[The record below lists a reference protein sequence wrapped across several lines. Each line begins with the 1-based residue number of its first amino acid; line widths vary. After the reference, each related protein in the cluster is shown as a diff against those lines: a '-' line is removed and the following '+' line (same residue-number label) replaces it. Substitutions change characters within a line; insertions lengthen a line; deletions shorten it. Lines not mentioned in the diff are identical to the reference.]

1 MNIFDIM
8 AEIREIQNSLKQLI
22 EAATATNSKL
32 DAVEKRLENL
42 EELQRGL
49 KSVTIEVDNIRMK
62 QNDIEQESKACL
74 IRINGLSVVEADI
87 KELGYEKAIMKK
99 AYDKVIKP
107 ILTAAKN
114 SGDIDSVPVLLNV
127 LEQGMMV
134 GKGVKDKQGRMLPP
148 TICVRFINRY
158 TRNTVV
164 RLKKDHMPSPT
175 AAEKAAGVQK
185 YSITEDL
192 TVVTAKKLKEIRDSG
207 EVDKAWTIDGRIRYI
222 RSGDPNVVC
231 KLPSSFTPL
240 EDIFKK

>member
-134 GKGVKDKQGRMLPP
+134 GKGV
-148 TICVRFINRY
+148 
-158 TRNTVV
+158 
-164 RLKKDHMPSPT
+164 
-175 AAEKAAGVQK
+175 
-185 YSITEDL
+185 
-192 TVVTAKKLKEIRDSG
+192 
-207 EVDKAWTIDGRIRYI
+207 
-222 RSGDPNVVC
+222 
-231 KLPSSFTPL
+231 
-240 EDIFKK
+240 